1 MTEFHSLKIRSIRK
15 DNCPRPPSWE
25 RRDGSCSENGSS
37 PDHHLFASQVTLDK
51 PLQERNRGLSPDC
64 KHNDPIFLRKQPPRL
79 ISASQRQGAAASG
92 RGGALPG
99 TPPAQPPLTPCRQ
112 VLQPDSSRL
121 YRSTFSA
128 TASPTCN
135 ASAASMAG
143 WQGDR
148 ARATEA
154 GSRSSAL
161 TPPPPRIGLAP
172 ADPPHS
178 ETGGAETR
186 NWLGRTCGREALQS
200 PALCTVRVSL
210 ALQALGGTLGGTLGP
225 ETTGWRAQRAG
236 PGHKVSI
243 PRSQ

>member
-1 MTEFHSLKIRSIRK
+1 MAEQGWPWGRDGKRPLASWPQGGATILFPRVTEFHSLKIRSIRK

-51 PLQERNRGLSPDC
+51 PLQERNRGLSPNC

-135 ASAASMAG
+135 ASAASMAR

-148 ARATEA
+148 GPGDRGWKPEL
-154 GSRSSAL
+154 S
-161 TPPPPRIGLAP
+161 
-172 ADPPHS
+172 ADPAP
-178 ETGGAETR
+178 TPD
-186 NWLGRTCGREALQS
+186 W
-200 PALCTVRVSL
+200 
-210 ALQALGGTLGGTLGP
+210 
-225 ETTGWRAQRAG
+225 AG
-236 PGHKVSI
+236 PGR
-243 PRSQ
+243 PAPL